1 MNIPLRATSRAALA
15 ALASS
20 ILIALPAAA
29 GTLQVTVLGA
39 DGKPAADTVVLVQPA
54 AAWPSQPLPEAAL
67 IVQKDI
73 RFQPYVTVV
82 PVGGSVRFVNRD
94 TFDHHVRSQA
104 GGPLGSIAP
113 AKQFEFRL
121 KGARG
126 GSEATADLKLDQAG
140 TIVLGCH
147 IHGSMRGH
155 IFVGTTPWAAV
166 TDGNGRLSLSGI
178 PDGQAELR
186 LWHPDQLVD
195 QPTQRVQVADKVQA
209 ESRLN
214 FTPKRRSPPVSGRKS
229 EYDD

>member
-1 MNIPLRATSRAALA
+1 MSTLLRAMLA

-20 ILIALPAAA
+20 ILLALPAAA

-39 DGKPAADTVVLVQPA
+39 DGKPAADAVVLVQPV
-54 AAWPSQPLPEAAL
+54 AAWPSQPLPEPAL

-82 PVGGSVRFVNRD
+82 PVGASVRFVNRD
-94 TFDHHVRSQA
+94 SFDHHVRSQA

-113 AKQFEFRL
+113 AQQFEFRL
-121 KGARG
+121 KGAKG
-126 GSEATADLKLDQAG
+126 GNEATADLKLDQTG

-155 IFVGTTPWAAV
+155 IFVGSTPWAAV
-166 TDGNGRLSLSGI
+166 TDANGRISVGGV
-178 PDGQAELR
+178 PEGQAELR

-195 QPTQRVQVADKVQA
+195 QAPQRVQIAASAQA
-209 ESRLN
+209 EARLN
-214 FTPKRRSPPVSGRKS
+214 FTPKRRPPPVSGRKS
-229 EYDD
+229 EYDN